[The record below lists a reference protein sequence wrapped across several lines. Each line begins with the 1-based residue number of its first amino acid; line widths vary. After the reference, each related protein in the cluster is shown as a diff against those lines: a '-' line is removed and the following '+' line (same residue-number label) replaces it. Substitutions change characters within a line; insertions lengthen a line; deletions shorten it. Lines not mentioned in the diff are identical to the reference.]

1 MRRSAFQGA
10 HDGPVTGRVA
20 PHRNRPPHRLVARVT
35 IASVPLFRR
44 KRPQPVSE
52 GPPIRL
58 LVKDDTHPFEG
69 NDGRTYW
76 CIGPAP
82 VYEDTNGEAHYLQLG
97 QELPDRRAIYC
108 KVAGISF
115 YAKALGDRRPAPGS
129 HLKLK
134 LEPDNVHDVNAVGV
148 WDELGRVQAGHVPA
162 ELSAE
167 VARRIR
173 SGEQLT
179 GTVLREVRRDSQS
192 GPLVGLHI
200 LILPPVPLEIE
211 RREDC

>member
-1 MRRSAFQGA
+1 MSS
-10 HDGPVTGRVA
+10 PA
-20 PHRNRPPHRLVARVT
+20 PD
-35 IASVPLFRR
+35 
-44 KRPQPVSE
+44 

-58 LVKDDTHPFEG
+58 LIKEDTHPFEG
-69 NDGRTYW
+69 EDGRTYW

-82 VYEDTNGEAHYLQLG
+82 VYEDTNGEVHYLQLG
-97 QELPDRRAIYC
+97 EDLPDPRAIFC

-115 YAKALGDRRPAPGS
+115 YAEALGDRRLAPGS
-129 HLKLK
+129 RLELKP
-134 LEPDNVHDVNAVGV
+134 EPDNVHDANAVGV

-179 GTVLREVRRDSQS
+179 GEVLREVRRDSQS

-211 RREDC
+211 RHQDW